1 MALPFST
8 HVGREVLLGIKEGC
22 GPAKWVSE
30 GAGEERGN
38 SYSHLEAHDNPQN
51 KCGGHENCEPTE
63 IGCGDLLGPVQA
75 EKSSCDRGDEA

>member
-30 GAGEERGN
+30 GVSLTG
-38 SYSHLEAHDNPQN
+38 S
-51 KCGGHENCEPTE
+51 
-63 IGCGDLLGPVQA
+63 I
-75 EKSSCDRGDEA
+75 SSL